1 MLIANEVKFVNITV
15 GSPNASTVKE
25 VQDVFIMNL
34 SITVS
39 RVVVKVYVSIARD
52 ETIVETV
59 DLRSITRKRKS
70 KSYPPKFSI
79 QKMN

>member
-1 MLIANEVKFVNITV
+1 MNITV
-15 GSPNASTVKE
+15 GRPNALTVRE

-39 RVVVKVYVSIARD
+39 RVEVKVYVSIARD

-59 DLRSITRKRKS
+59 DLSRSLLLILKNRK
-70 KSYPPKFSI
+70 Y
-79 QKMN
+79 